1 MNASFRTALWRNR
14 GHHPGFRRLKTWI
27 LSVIAIGATVSCNQ
41 GTNPEENASGTMIAA
56 SIPELRL
63 EDITAQTG
71 LDFVHFNGMTGE
83 NYFVETVGSG
93 VALFDMDN
101 DGDLDIFLVQ
111 GNLLQDKEQS
121 KSMADAIFAHDES
134 RLRDEL
140 WRNELHETGKLAFT
154 NVTDISGL
162 GPDGYGMGVATGDVN
177 RDGRVDLYVTQFGH
191 NQLWLNCTTEDRVC
205 FENATDTTGSDDSRW
220 STSASFSDVNAD
232 GWLDLYVAN
241 YVDFVIAT
249 HKPCKTA
256 AGITNYC
263 GPQSYEGEPDTLFI
277 NQGGHFK
284 DVTVQ
289 SGITDSA
296 SSGLGVVAA
305 DFDRDGRPDWYVA
318 NDMRRNHL
326 WHNESV
332 GGQLR
337 FSNTALLSGSAV
349 AMDGRAQASM
359 GLAAADFDNDGD
371 DDLFMTHLSK
381 DTNTFYVNDGTGRFT
396 DGSTSTGLAFPST
409 FATGFGT
416 APLDLD
422 NDGWLDLIAVNGEVR
437 FVEEQLRSGN
447 PYPLGQRNQVFYNTG
462 AGQFVEV
469 SSKVGVAFVH
479 EEVSRG
485 IAVGDLDNDGLA
497 DAIITNNSG
506 PARILRNATQSENNW
521 IGLRVT
527 QEGVDAIG
535 AEVTVILDENRRLIR
550 RVATDGSYLSASDPR
565 VLIGIGKS
573 TRADVEVR
581 LVDRTTR
588 RWNNLDINTYHDL
601 DFNRENL

>member
-1 MNASFRTALWRNR
+1 
-14 GHHPGFRRLKTWI
+14 
-27 LSVIAIGATVSCNQ
+27 
-41 GTNPEENASGTMIAA
+41 
-56 SIPELRL
+56 
-63 EDITAQTG
+63 
-71 LDFVHFNGMTGE
+71 
-83 NYFVETVGSG
+83 
-93 VALFDMDN
+93 
-101 DGDLDIFLVQ
+101 
-111 GNLLQDKEQS
+111 
-121 KSMADAIFAHDES
+121 
-134 RLRDEL
+134 
-140 WRNELHETGKLAFT
+140 
-154 NVTDISGL
+154 
-162 GPDGYGMGVATGDVN
+162 
-177 RDGRVDLYVTQFGH
+177 
-191 NQLWLNCTTEDRVC
+191 
-205 FENATDTTGSDDSRW
+205 
-220 STSASFSDVNAD
+220 
-232 GWLDLYVAN
+232 
-241 YVDFVIAT
+241 
-249 HKPCKTA
+249 
-256 AGITNYC
+256 
-263 GPQSYEGEPDTLFI
+263 
-277 NQGGHFK
+277 
-284 DVTVQ
+284 
-289 SGITDSA
+289 
-296 SSGLGVVAA
+296 
-305 DFDRDGRPDWYVA
+305 
-318 NDMRRNHL
+318 
-326 WHNESV
+326 
-332 GGQLR
+332 
-337 FSNTALLSGSAV
+337 
-349 AMDGRAQASM
+349 M